1 MALQF
6 RFYSNNTIIILVL
19 ELSILNIYAS
29 QLLGIAFFLVK
40 SYILETKKSYIGVLF
55 QNFEHGLFAMFTSC
69 MLLLVINFSPVNRW
83 FTVKRYV
90 YTKFSMVTKWAGYS

>member
-1 MALQF
+1 MFTEVFRVGLLRKNQTYIVLIYMALQF

-69 MLLLVINFSPVNRW
+69 MLLLVINFSPVNR
-83 FTVKRYV
+83 
-90 YTKFSMVTKWAGYS
+90 